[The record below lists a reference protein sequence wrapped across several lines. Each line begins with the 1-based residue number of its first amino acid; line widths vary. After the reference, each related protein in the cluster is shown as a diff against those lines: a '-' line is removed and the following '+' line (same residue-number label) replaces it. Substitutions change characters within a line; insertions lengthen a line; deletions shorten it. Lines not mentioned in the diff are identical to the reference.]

1 MDAENMILAS
11 DAAIPILH
19 ERVIQGE
26 SAVVKNALRDPR
38 ERTLID
44 SQTQLVAGE
53 HTTAA
58 Q

>member
-11 DAAIPILH
+11 DAAIPMLH

-26 SAVVKNALRDPR
+26 SAALKNALRDPR

-53 HTTAA
+53 QTTAA

>member
-1 MDAENMILAS
+1 MILAS